1 METLGLC
8 RPSSLILLVSV
19 AAVIYH
25 VAVGSWSAVVWWI
38 MVGLAGTGIF
48 QALCFGGLEP
58 AAWVLMLIP
67 VLVVCFFMAVALF
80 ASRMRIN
87 NIMSVPCDSCGHR
100 EPLPPAPCPCGG
112 GGCGRCRGCP
122 RCLLGVNLET
132 AAPAPQIG
140 CSTGFCD

>member
-8 RPSSLILLVSV
+8 RPSSLILLVSI

-25 VAVGSWSAVVWWI
+25 VAVGAWSAVVWWI

-87 NIMSVPCDSCGHR
+87 NIMSVPCDSCDR
-100 EPLPPAPCPCGG
+100 PLPPPQP
-112 GGCGRCRGCP
+112 RCNRTPSCGCP
-122 RCLLGVNLET
+122 RCLET
-132 AAPAPQIG
+132 AAPAPQVG